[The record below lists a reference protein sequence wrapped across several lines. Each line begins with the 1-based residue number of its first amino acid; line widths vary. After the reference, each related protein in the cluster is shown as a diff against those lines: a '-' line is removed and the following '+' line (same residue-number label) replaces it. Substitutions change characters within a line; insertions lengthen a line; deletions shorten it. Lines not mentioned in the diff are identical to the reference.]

1 MRKTAII
8 LSLCLIQVAYSVT
21 IWSEDFTSY
30 SDNSGYIGSAAG
42 AVTAGDYPSSVTK
55 WTLNVSAATLNS
67 WHDWFMV
74 NSVSSQNLFET
85 RDSDGECIWT
95 SESITISGYTQV
107 GIQVTVTESGTHE
120 SDDYIKLYYILD
132 SGSETIFETNGNNVD
147 DFTSVTASHSN
158 LSGSTLK
165 IVIKTS
171 NNAGPEYIR
180 FDDVT
185 VTGTA
190 SGSVNDPSSLAAS
203 VQSSSQID
211 LTWTDNANSDNVL
224 LAWNSSSTFGTP
236 TDGSTYSVSGSI
248 SGGGT
253 VLQYSATD
261 SYSHTS
267 LTGNTTYYY
276 KAWSYDGS
284 NYSSGITTNATT
296 LKVEPTNHPTSL
308 SATTSYQSIA
318 LAWTDAATGSQAPD
332 GYLILGE
339 TDATITNPLDGTAV
353 SDDTDPTGNAIAKN
367 VTHGSGA
374 SYTFSSLTA
383 STAYYFEIFSYTN
396 SGSSIDYKTDGTI
409 ITANATTGTTPVFV
423 INEILADPDASTG
436 DANGDGTVSITN
448 DEFVEIINNS
458 GVSVDISSWVLSDAA
473 SDRHT
478 VASGTTIADGEALV
492 IFGGGTPTNI
502 NGHVFTASTG
512 ALGLNNSSDVVTLKD
527 ASSGTIVSYTYGSEA
542 GDNQSIARSSDLSG
556 SFVKHSTISAT
567 GGVNFSP
574 GRKNSSIDAFQ
585 PFNIVIAGNAG
596 FRMMS
601 SPVSGQI
608 YGDLLAELW
617 TQGIATGADVTDGT
631 ANIWVLNG
639 YTGTQSWTALT
650 DISASGNSLTAGQ
663 GFLVFVFADNN
674 WDGTDDLPVT
684 LSITGTENSSSVTL
698 GSIADG
704 KWALVGNPYA
714 STIDWDIVTRTSLA
728 STAYVWD
735 DATTAF
741 LDWNGS
747 TGGLTNGLIAPFQ
760 SFWVQASGGTGSIT
774 IEIADKST
782 SAGTFY
788 RTVNDSVGSASL
800 TFSSN
805 GYEKTIYFSFNLDGE
820 LTMDLA
826 DAYQLMP
833 LQMTNHLIAMTY
845 ANQTALSINNLP
857 VVYESEVQV
866 PLDVMMLNVENG
878 QFIPIESDGM
888 VTWDLSNMPSGI
900 SLSLINQASGETT
913 LLTDGESILFTTMEK
928 DGFTYPEGTV
938 NSYPIVDESLFVLS
952 VSNSQLGNE
961 DQTLPT
967 EFALHPVYP
976 NPFNP
981 STMLSFDLP
990 NVDDVLLSVFNING
1004 QLVETLIHKKMKPG
1018 THKIQWNPVNL
1029 SSGVYMV
1036 KIKAGQKTF
1045 TQKITYIK

>member
-1 MRKTAII
+1 M
-8 LSLCLIQVAYSVT
+8 
-21 IWSEDFTSY
+21 
-30 SDNSGYIGSAAG
+30 
-42 AVTAGDYPSSVTK
+42 
-55 WTLNVSAATLNS
+55 
-67 WHDWFMV
+67 
-74 NSVSSQNLFET
+74 
-85 RDSDGECIWT
+85 
-95 SESITISGYTQV
+95 
-107 GIQVTVTESGTHE
+107 
-120 SDDYIKLYYILD
+120 
-132 SGSETIFETNGNNVD
+132 
-147 DFTSVTASHSN
+147 
-158 LSGSTLK
+158 
-165 IVIKTS
+165 
-171 NNAGPEYIR
+171 
-180 FDDVT
+180 
-185 VTGTA
+185 
-190 SGSVNDPSSLAAS
+190 
-203 VQSSSQID
+203 
-211 LTWTDNANSDNVL
+211 
-224 LAWNSSSTFGTP
+224 
-236 TDGSTYSVSGSI
+236 
-248 SGGGT
+248 
-253 VLQYSATD
+253 
-261 SYSHTS
+261 
-267 LTGNTTYYY
+267 
-276 KAWSYDGS
+276 
-284 NYSSGITTNATT
+284 
-296 LKVEPTNHPTSL
+296 
-308 SATTSYQSIA
+308 
-318 LAWTDAATGSQAPD
+318 
-332 GYLILGE
+332 
-339 TDATITNPLDGTAV
+339 
-353 SDDTDPTGNAIAKN
+353 
-367 VTHGSGA
+367 THGSGA

-458 GVSVDISSWVLSDAA
+458 GVSVDISSWVLSDGA

-478 VASGTTIADGEALV
+478 VASGTTIADGEALI

-714 STIDWDIVTRTSLA
+714 STIDWDNVTKTRLA
-728 STAYVWD
+728 LPAYVWD
-735 DATTAF
+735 DATSAF
-741 LDWNGS
+741 INWNGS
-747 TGGLTNGLIAPFQ
+747 TGSLSNGLIAPFQ

-788 RTVNDSVGSASL
+788 RTVNDSVGSVSL
-800 TFSSN
+800 TFASN